1 MSLAHR
7 QIVYSA
13 SVTISR
19 AYGCQGNCDITADIV
34 MHENSNSRGAVARRP
49 ELREVMGQRA
59 KLIVVLWTQ
68 SAWVARCGSI
78 SLLLAQTRLIT
89 TGGDKIDYCAF
100 VNQKWENT
108 FPEHICCWRPCK
120 VKFRSLLCVDLTYFL
135 LELKVWTGHLWKRVF
150 HAFLL

>member
-1 MSLAHR
+1 MLRFFRKHHECFVPKPLEMSLAHR

-59 KLIVVLWTQ
+59 KLIVVL
-68 SAWVARCGSI
+68 
-78 SLLLAQTRLIT
+78 
-89 TGGDKIDYCAF
+89 
-100 VNQKWENT
+100 
-108 FPEHICCWRPCK
+108 
-120 VKFRSLLCVDLTYFL
+120 
-135 LELKVWTGHLWKRVF
+135 
-150 HAFLL
+150 

>member
-1 MSLAHR
+1 MSLAR
-7 QIVYSA
+7 RLIVYSA

-49 ELREVMGQRA
+49 ELGEVMGQTA

-68 SAWVARCGSI
+68 SAWVARRGSI

-89 TGGDKIDYCAF
+89 AGGDKIAYCAF
-100 VNQKWENT
+100 VNQNWEKTHFLNIAAVEGPVKSSLDHFCVLT
-108 FPEHICCWRPCK
+108 WHI
-120 VKFRSLLCVDLTYFL
+120 S
-135 LELKVWTGHLWKRVF
+135 WTGSLDRTLMKEI
-150 HAFLL
+150 